1 MRNFASVD
9 DLILSLPKEEQVLVR
24 KLRALIIECLPKA
37 EEKLSFGAPFYSHH
51 KMICFIWPPSLQW
64 GVQRKAGKHA
74 HKGVS
79 LGFCQGHLIGNE
91 DGALLQEGRKQVFTM
106 YFTSLSQIR
115 EEQIRSLLF
124 EAAMIDEQFAVKK
137 KRTKI

>member
-1 MRNFASVD
+1 MRKFTSVD
-9 DLILSLPKEEQVLVR
+9 ELVFTLPKEEQVIVK
-24 KLRALIIECLPKA
+24 KLRAIILECLPKA
-37 EEKLSFGAPFYSHH
+37 EEKISFGAPFYSHH

-79 LGFCQGHLIGNE
+79 LGFCQGHLMANE
-91 DGALLQEGRKQVFTM
+91 EGLLLQEGRKQVYTM
-106 YFTSLSQIR
+106 YFTKPQEIK

-124 EAAMIDEQFAVKK
+124 EAELIDQRFSSSKK
-137 KRTKI
+137 KVKI